1 MRSGATPSLRFDA
14 AAQELFDGWRAEL
27 EHRLR
32 AEEDHPVL
40 LSHLAKYR
48 SLLPSLALILHLI
61 DSVDAGTGG
70 PVSRAATAQAAAWC
84 EYLAAHARRLY
95 AAVTDAARVAAA
107 LLATRLAAGRLA
119 SPFSAREVY
128 RQEWTGL
135 TEPRVVQD
143 ALECLEELGWIRSE
157 AFRPRDGGRHTV
169 RFHLNPRLRADRPP
183 RARRVRPRGAP
194 KPLN

>member
-107 LLATRLAAGRLA
+107 LLATRLAHGQLA
-119 SPFSAREVY
+119 SPFTAREVY

-135 TEPRVVQD
+135 TARDERRVVPPN
-143 ALECLEELGWIRSE
+143 ARSS
-157 AFRPRDGGRHTV
+157 
-169 RFHLNPRLRADRPP
+169 
-183 RARRVRPRGAP
+183 AR
-194 KPLN
+194 